1 MGSAG
6 QFVVSGV
13 AIIALV
19 VAGLLVRQPL
29 LAPTDSD
36 PPAPILVAGTSFAVT
51 SGYWLSTELPID
63 GAGAV
68 WAQVAAFV
76 VAGGVSVVMV
86 LRWSRRLGWDGRHR
100 VALAAGAVATY
111 ALWFGPAQAGEAGT
125 GPLETTVG
133 AVVFG
138 GAALVLVVAAYARHR
153 AP

>member
-1 MGSAG
+1 MSSTENATRCIPISLGRVGFVSTAVVFVSACVLLGWAQVDELDFMGSAG

-36 PPAPILVAGTSFAVT
+36 PPAPILVAGTAFAVT
-51 SGYWLSTELPID
+51 SGYWLSTELPVD

-86 LRWSRRLGWDGRHR
+86 LRWSRRRWVRQR
-100 VALAAGAVATY
+100 SI
-111 ALWFGPAQAGEAGT
+111 
-125 GPLETTVG
+125 
-133 AVVFG
+133 
-138 GAALVLVVAAYARHR
+138 
-153 AP
+153 